1 MILWRRAAGD
11 NSWGNLDAEQLCQTG
26 MCSLTEEGEENMAL
40 LPLSTEQVKGWNSG
54 LGGCAKD
61 LTKGT

>member
-1 MILWRRAAGD
+1 MILWRHAAGD

-54 LGGCAKD
+54 L
-61 LTKGT
+61 